1 MHKLLFIV
9 HALILQNNSILKVL
23 HTTRLKGR
31 FKLKFLTFS
40 KTNCLLQTIQVDR
53 SPSMVV
59 GEKRRVTTIVFDLKH
74 VVTQTDPVICLHKWG
89 GWDEMGMLLYIKHRL
104 WTTFVW
110 LLPTYFGISSRGQE
124 LRKTFRYAS
133 LNRMHCNSLS
143 HMYLS
148 AHFICILPVQ
158 LLILFSCKDHQ
169 LINHLI

>member
-59 GEKRRVTTIVFDLKH
+59 GRKEEGHHNCFRLKACGYSNWPRDL
-74 VVTQTDPVICLHKWG
+74 L
-89 GWDEMGMLLYIKHRL
+89 
-104 WTTFVW
+104 
-110 LLPTYFGISSRGQE
+110 
-124 LRKTFRYAS
+124 A
-133 LNRMHCNSLS
+133 
-143 HMYLS
+143 
-148 AHFICILPVQ
+148 
-158 LLILFSCKDHQ
+158 
-169 LINHLI
+169 